1 MRASLYNT
9 LSVSFLLILLVFL
22 FSNTAAAEKII
33 WVSDAQKDTL
43 GVCFDQGWVDLL
55 EGEGYEVQREDSTMQ
70 GIPLTSD
77 QIDTL
82 ESADLII
89 VSRATNSGVY
99 NDPAGWN
106 GIAKPL
112 LLTSAYISRGV
123 GGGSRW
129 QWLNTDLL
137 LGDGNSGAPPMR
149 VEQPDH
155 PIFAGVELDENNEIE
170 VLDGSVGSGHTSLN
184 NTQDWGE
191 GELLAVTADLETVW
205 IVYWQL
211 GSNFNFDTDQYAN
224 EKRLLFACGTRE
236 STEAPANPAHG
247 VGMYNLTPA
256 GEKMFLNAVKFMLG
270 IVDAV
275 PDVPST
281 IPGEYELAQNYP
293 NPFNPNTTISF
304 SIPKAEQVQLQV
316 FNLIGELVAT
326 LADADFQAG
335 THRINWSGVDINGH
349 RVTSG
354 IYFYRL
360 QTKSQSLMRK
370 MILVQ

>member
-1 MRASLYNT
+1 MRFELRNYVQMLA
-9 LSVSFLLILLVFL
+9 VFLLGVVLI
-22 FSNTAAAEKII
+22 SGTAFAEKII

-43 GVCFDQGWVDLL
+43 GVCFDQGWIDLL

-70 GIPLTSD
+70 GSPLTSD

-89 VSRATNSGVY
+89 VSRATNSSVY

-112 LLTSAYISRGV
+112 ILLSAYISR
-123 GGGSRW
+123 STRW
-129 QWLNTDLL
+129 QWFNTDLL
-137 LGDGNSGAPPMR
+137 HGDGNSGAPLMR
-149 VEQPDH
+149 VEQTDH
-155 PIFAGVELDENNEIE
+155 PIFAGVELDENNEVA

-224 EKRLLFACGTRE
+224 EKRLFFACGTRE

-256 GEKMFLNAVKFMLG
+256 GEKMFLNAVKFILG
-270 IVDAV
+270 IVD
-275 PDVPST
+275 DVSRAPST
-281 IPGEYELAQNYP
+281 IPSEYELAQNYP
-293 NPFNPNTTISF
+293 NPFNPSTTISF
-304 SIPKAEQVQLQV
+304 SIPKAERVQLQI
-316 FNLIGELVAT
+316 FNLIGEVVAT
-326 LADADFQAG
+326 LADADFPAG
-335 THRINWSGVDINGH
+335 THSITWNGIDAYGEA
-349 RVTSG
+349 VTSG

-360 QTKSQSLMRK
+360 QTESKSFTRK
-370 MILVQ
+370 MIMVQ